1 MNMPTEMTASP
12 VTISASQLDIGHGLH
27 TVAHDI
33 NMQMHSGELL
43 VLIGTNGSGKS
54 TLLKTLA
61 GMIAP
66 IRGEVTVLGTQPG
79 GSPRRVA
86 YLPQHPV

>member
-1 MNMPTEMTASP
+1 MASSPTNTNTPTDMNTDMTASN
-12 VTISASQLDIGHGLH
+12 VTISTSQLDIGHGLH

-66 IRGEVTVLGTQPG
+66 IRGDHAGQSLEQ
-79 GSPRRVA
+79 R
-86 YLPQHPV
+86 